1 MKNFTE
7 KDQKIIDWIK
17 SLPYDYW
24 DFKINDTSEFTHSLH
39 SYPATMIY
47 PISRNIIKK
56 MKELYDIKTLFDP
69 FSGSGTVPVEGILAE
84 IPKIYATDLNPL
96 SILLI
101 KVKTTVIDKKDL
113 DNCYK
118 LLKEKLEKDFK
129 ECEKNISVLNDYI
142 NKNEIDIYARKGWG
156 DKALDIIMDAF
167 KENNINTFIIEQI
180 PNFKNIGY
188 WFKPYVMLQ
197 IQLIKNVIDLI
208 EDDDVRDFFKISF
221 SETIRLVSN
230 KRNNEFKMF
239 RMAKDKLLAF
249 NPDVKKTFFNICEA
263 NIAKM
268 HQFANV
274 VDNFK
279 CNIRTELDDTRVLSS
294 VPDNCVDL
302 LITSPPYG
310 DSRTTVAYGEF
321 SKLSLQWLG
330 IEDKANNLD
339 ISRLDKHLLGG
350 KNFNNGFENKLDS
363 EILQEALKNI
373 STKDMKRAGDVFSFY
388 YDLDLCLKKCAK
400 KSKKDSYQFWVVG
413 NRTVKGTCLK
423 TNEILIE
430 LAEQYNL
437 KHITTSNRKIRKKMI
452 PPFNSPSNKKG
463 EKVTTMTNEF
473 IIVLK
478 KI

>member
-1 MKNFTE
+1 MKNFNE
-7 KDQKIIDWIK
+7 KDQKIVDWIK
-17 SLPYDYW
+17 DLPDYYW
-24 DFKINDTSEFTHSLH
+24 DFKNNDTSEFTHSFH

-56 MKELYDIKTLFDP
+56 MKELYDIETLFDP
-69 FSGSGTVPVEGILAE
+69 FSGSGTVPLEGILAE
-84 IPKIYATDLNPL
+84 IPNIYATDLNPL
-96 SILLI
+96 SILLT

-113 DNCYK
+113 DDCYK
-118 LLKEKLEKDFK
+118 FLRKKLEKDFK
-129 ECEKNISVLNDYI
+129 DCEENISVLNDYI

-156 DKALDIIMDAF
+156 DKALDIIMEAF
-167 KENNINTFIIEQI
+167 KENNTDTVIIEQI
-180 PNFKNIGY
+180 PNLKNIGY

-197 IQLIKNVIDLI
+197 IQLIKNAIDLI

-274 VDNFK
+274 IGDFK
-279 CNIRTELDDTRVLSS
+279 CNIRTELEDTRVLSS

-321 SKLSLQWLG
+321 SKLSLQWFG
-330 IEDKANNLD
+330 IADKANNLD
-339 ISRLDKHLLGG
+339 ISRLDKYLLGG
-350 KNFNNGFENKLDS
+350 KNYKNGFEATLDS
-363 EILQEALKNI
+363 EILQKALNNI

-388 YDLDLCLKKCAK
+388 FDLDLCLKECAK

-413 NRTVKGTCLK
+413 NRTVKGSYLK
-423 TNEILIE
+423 TDEILVE
-430 LAEQYNL
+430 LAEKYNL
-437 KHITTSNRKIRKKMI
+437 KHITTFTRNIHNKVMPSL
-452 PPFNSPSNKKG
+452 NSPSNKKG
-463 EKVTTMTNEF
+463 KKVTTMNNEF